1 MKRRT
6 IKLFYD
12 AGGGDNISLGTDH
25 PSWGEWWSGF
35 GVHRE
40 LHAFV
45 LAGIPNA
52 AALRIGTINSA
63 RAFGVDAR
71 LGTVEAGKYADL
83 LIVRGN
89 PLTSITDT
97 RNATHVIRSGRVYD
111 PAALFDSVRGEM
123 GPKSAAEADWWKGNL
138 RLGR

>member
-12 AGGGDNISLGTDH
+12 AGGADNISLGTDH

-52 AALRIGTINSA
+52 AALRFATINSA
-63 RAFGVDAR
+63 RACWCGR
-71 LGTVEAGKYADL
+71 STRHCGSRQ
-83 LIVRGN
+83 VR
-89 PLTSITDT
+89 
-97 RNATHVIRSGRVYD
+97 
-111 PAALFDSVRGEM
+111 
-123 GPKSAAEADWWKGNL
+123 
-138 RLGR
+138 